1 MTGQLECN
9 YVSTI
14 KKDSNSRVLEMSYSE
29 TLSHLMILSSD
40 NRFELVKVNTDNQ
53 ESIVKKLIRIEKR
66 KTLKRKREEVE
77 EDGQE
82 DLDVIE
88 TVKIDKE
95 EIAKKVQEGQY
106 DVGLHFSKKL
116 AFDLDQKSKAKS
128 FQVLLT
134 KSK

>member
-1 MTGQLECN
+1 
-9 YVSTI
+9 
-14 KKDSNSRVLEMSYSE
+14 MSYSE

-53 ESIVKKLIRIEKR
+53 ESIVKKLIRIERR
-66 KTLKRKREEVE
+66 KTLKRKREEVD

-82 DLDVIE
+82 DLDIID

-95 EIAKKVQEGQY
+95 EITKRVQEGQY

-116 AFDLDQKSKAKS
+116 AFDLD
-128 FQVLLT
+128 
-134 KSK
+134 